1 MNVERINGQTVS
13 RGRGKCF
20 SLTKYIRKV
29 DANQRAATNLL
40 ILANYR
46 EVAGAARES
55 QAKVGR
61 KLPTHFKKGDAVPK
75 RSLQLGSGP
84 RPWLLFAGVSRI
96 SDAPVPLSLQLAGS
110 HSLVKIGPR

>member
-1 MNVERINGQTVS
+1 MERINGQTVS

-29 DANQRAATNLL
+29 DPNQHAAINLL

-61 KLPTHFKKGDAVPK
+61 KLPTHFKKGDAAP
-75 RSLQLGSGP
+75 RRRLQLGSGP
-84 RPWLLFAGVSRI
+84 RDWLLFAGVSPI
-96 SDAPVPLSLQLAGS
+96 SKLPVSPFLSS
-110 HSLVKIGPR
+110 